1 MRGSEEP
8 ERLAQF
14 QLQRPISQ
22 TGGDVTVAW
31 LAYTQLAR
39 GQNLPAGPLIAAFVY
54 QQDTTLPT
62 WMGRSVTGMPQFAA
76 EA

>member
-14 QLQRPISQ
+14 QLQRPFL

-54 QQDTTLPT
+54 QQDTTLPA